1 MAQSPRCEHSV
12 LGLLPL
18 VDCAIIIFSC
28 MNFRALLLV
37 CFFFIPAVA
46 QDKIRQT
53 ETLSTASKIVVA
65 HIEKLEIKG
74 SAVFTLVSVNQDG
87 TLVGNLVYSLPEAD
101 RTKISQALNQPVT
114 NIPANLISNNIA
126 AKFGKAAHCP
136 DMILE
141 IEDLDLDLNG
151 TKFHLNHFPATLVE
165 TQSKLSRALCIWT
178 DRINKGITNKG
189 VVQYI
194 NLLLKG
200 EEEEKSQ

>member
-12 LGLLPL
+12 LELLPR
-18 VDCAIIIFSC
+18 VDCAFIIFSC

-37 CFFFIPAVA
+37 CFFLIPGFA
-46 QDKIRQT
+46 QDKVKRT

-65 HIEKLEIKG
+65 QAEKLEIKG
-74 SAVFTLVSVNQDG
+74 SAVFTLVSANQNG
-87 TLVGNLVYSLPEAD
+87 TLIGNLVYTLPEAE
-101 RTKISQALNQPVT
+101 RTKIAQAINQPIA
-114 NIPANLISNNIA
+114 NIPANLTSNNIT
-126 AKFGKAAHCP
+126 AKFGKSAHCP
-136 DMILE
+136 EMILE
-141 IEDLDLDLNG
+141 IRDLDIELSG
-151 TKFHLNHFPATLVE
+151 TKFHLNHFVVTLVE

-200 EEEEKSQ
+200 EEEKSQ

>member
-1 MAQSPRCEHSV
+1 
-12 LGLLPL
+12 
-18 VDCAIIIFSC
+18 

-37 CFFFIPAVA
+37 CFFLIPGFA
-46 QDKIRQT
+46 QDKVKHT

-65 HIEKLEIKG
+65 QAEKLEIKG

-101 RTKISQALNQPVT
+101 RTKISQVLNQPIT
-114 NIPANLISNNIA
+114 NIPANLITNNIA
-126 AKFGKAAHCP
+126 AKFGKSAHCP

-141 IEDLDLDLNG
+141 IGEVDVELSG
-151 TKFHLNHFPATLVE
+151 TKFHLNHFGVTLVE
-165 TQSKLSRALCIWT
+165 TQSKLARALCIWT

>member
-1 MAQSPRCEHSV
+1 
-12 LGLLPL
+12 
-18 VDCAIIIFSC
+18 

-37 CFFFIPAVA
+37 CFLYIIGFA
-46 QDKIRQT
+46 QEKIRQT

-65 HIEKLEIKG
+65 QAEKLEVKG

-87 TLVGNLVYSLPEAD
+87 TLIGNLVYSLPETD
-101 RTKISQALNQPVT
+101 HTKIAQALNQPIA
-114 NIPANLISNNIA
+114 NIPANLITNNIA
-126 AKFGKAAHCP
+126 AKFGKSAHCP
-136 DMILE
+136 EMILE
-141 IEDLDLDLNG
+141 IGDVDLELNG
-151 TKFHLNHFPATLVE
+151 TKFHLNHFAATLVE